1 MSTRAEL
8 KKSLERLIG
17 DADEQTQLY
26 ESSTQ
31 RLYKTLGDVYLW
43 WREARKYDGFLEDLY
58 DKRNLVQR
66 GQEEKFTR
74 LVNEWSECI
83 RQHSSSRTQQI
94 RQT

>member
-1 MSTRAEL
+1 MTTKRQL
-8 KKSLERLIG
+8 QDSLDKLIV

-58 DKRNLVQR
+58 GKRNLVQR

-74 LVNEWSECI
+74 LVSLVW
-83 RQHSSSRTQQI
+83 QI
-94 RQT
+94 DWRVLPPTEN